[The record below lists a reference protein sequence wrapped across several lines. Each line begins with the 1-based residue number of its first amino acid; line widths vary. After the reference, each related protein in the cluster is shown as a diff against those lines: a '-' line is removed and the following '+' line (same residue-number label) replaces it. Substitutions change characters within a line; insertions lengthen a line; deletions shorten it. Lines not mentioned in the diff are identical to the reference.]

1 MTFSLCSKISL
12 HVCCHYLSFSCLFFF
27 LLFLGFLG
35 WEFGNLFFVYESFSL
50 RISLCIKTICLGF
63 ITTVLW
69 SFFLV
74 IVPKGRS
81 TKNSTYNISVSI
93 ACRKIYHLFGIVEF
107 PSIDNLPYPVEAYS
121 LLCESTFTNL
131 FCLETNNS
139 DWQKGLCNISQR
151 IIKCPLHGEYESYSQ
166 FFSWKISSYV
176 VRFVY
181 ELGGKQHIT
190 EDRVFTPYLQCPDIS
205 AIGQHDKMFR
215 LQDHIHQDED
225 CKNWGKIIGKCW

>member
-1 MTFSLCSKISL
+1 M
-12 HVCCHYLSFSCLFFF
+12 Y
-27 LLFLGFLG
+27 
-35 WEFGNLFFVYESFSL
+35 
-50 RISLCIKTICLGF
+50 IKSICLGF

-69 SFFLV
+69 SFLLV

-81 TKNSTYNISVSI
+81 TKNSAYNISVSI

-190 EDRVFTPYLQCPDIS
+190 EDKVFTPYLQCPDIS

-225 CKNWGKIIGKCW
+225 CKN